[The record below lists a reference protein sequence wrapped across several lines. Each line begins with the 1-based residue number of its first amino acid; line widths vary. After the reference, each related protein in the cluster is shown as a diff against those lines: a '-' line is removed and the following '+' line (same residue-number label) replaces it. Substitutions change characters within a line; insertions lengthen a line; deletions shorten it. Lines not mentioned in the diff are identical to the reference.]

1 MKEFAKKEI
10 DFQIIKL
17 NQHVDKVIGV
27 MKDIHPDFDVVDM
40 TGIKEEIRQTKI
52 AAVKK

>member
-1 MKEFAKKEI
+1 MKEFAKKDI

-27 MKDIHPDFDVVDM
+27 MKDIHPDFEVVDM
-40 TGIKEEIRQTKI
+40 TGIKEEIKQTKI
-52 AAVKK
+52 ADVKK